1 MVWFILFNSI
11 YIDDSQLCDYSL
23 EWDDKIFNNPL
34 SLKYPPES
42 LPLSITPSFLS
53 HSYVPN
59 DDPSSPL
66 LNLSGTR
73 IVRLFIVLDINST
86 TSLLENNTAQRRLTS
101 LCHPNK
107 WNSSKKITLKEN
119 IDVFKTTYNVYKHL
133 K

>member
-23 EWDDKIFNNPL
+23 EWDDKILNNPL

-66 LNLSGTR
+66 LNPSGTR
-73 IVRLFIVLDINST
+73 IIRLFIVLDINST
-86 TSLLENNTAQRRLTS
+86 TSLLEKNSAQRRLTS
-101 LCHPNK
+101 LCHSDK
-107 WNSSKKITLKEN
+107 
-119 IDVFKTTYNVYKHL
+119 
-133 K
+133 